1 MPLSPKIPKLGVFW
15 SVLSMNRNEKDPG
28 RMEATYN
35 TSDITPMEP
44 WTEQGWNALYWLL
57 VVADP

>member
-1 MPLSPKIPKLGVFW
+1 
-15 SVLSMNRNEKDPG
+15 MNRNEKDSG

-44 WTEQGWNALYWLL
+44 WTEQGWNALYWLS
-57 VVADP
+57 VAADPQ